1 MSTCQQC
8 GTTASAGVRF
18 CPSCGAVSYTHL
30 DVYKRQIRGRAL
42 SERLQEYGFRL
53 GLSLV
58 ICLMV
63 FATYNDVA
71 RFGPVMLNWIT
82 SLWI

>member
-1 MSTCQQC
+1 MLD
-8 GTTASAGVRF
+8 GG
-18 CPSCGAVSYTHL
+18 HL
-30 DVYKRQIRGRAL
+30 LYYAYEAIRSRAL
-42 SERLQEYGFRL
+42 TERLQEYCFRF